1 MFSGGEKKSFYE
13 LDVDIGTIITALE
26 LEQTNPPSAKL
37 HNFLPY
43 SFFTLKSGWKFDF
56 FLF

>member
-43 SFFTLKSGWKFDF
+43 SFFTLKSSFEDISSR
-56 FLF
+56 